1 LFVQNVLL
9 HKKKIDTFVHPKYS
23 SFSPSKNGGRNHH
36 KTKKREEEEEELGRE
51 QERRRRRTTENHP
64 RFELVVLVLFVPV
77 SLFKKMSEEEPKTEK
92 QLIRQAEKERK
103 KKEKL
108 EKELKKKREG
118 LASSSGGGGSVVTVH
133 ASQTP
138 PVHLDAVSGTRDF
151 FPEEFRLQTW
161 LFEKFR
167 KCGLRAGFEEYDAP
181 VLERQEL
188 YKRKAGE
195 EITQQMYSFVDK
207 DGVEVTLRPEM
218 TPTLARMVLS
228 RGASM
233 ILPLKWFS
241 IPQCWRFEATQR
253 GRKREHYQWNMDI
266 IGCKEITAEVELL
279 SAAVE
284 FFKSCGITSA
294 DVGIK
299 VNSRKVMQS
308 MLTIND
314 VPDEIF
320 APTCVILDKLDKIGA
335 EAVVKELT
343 ETLGLPRETAE
354 NVVKTLSCKTVEELE
369 EMAREAIEVSSGGD
383 DGDNTNSNTKAVDDS
398 SIRELKELFKLAE
411 EYGFG
416 DWLQFDASVVR
427 GLAYYTGVVFE
438 AFDKAGELRAIAG
451 GGRYDKLLSLYG
463 ATTPVPA
470 CGFGFGDCVIVEL
483 LKEKNLLPNVQKRV
497 DFCVCAYN
505 KDMQGK
511 AMKAA
516 GLLRQTSP
524 PSNGSGGGGGGSSSN
539 DDDGDGNINSAD
551 ENKRLVVVD
560 VLLEPK
566 KKVAQTFDYANR
578 IGARYVV
585 FVAPSEWENGC
596 VRIKDLRAEEYAE
609 DDADKQVDV
618 KIEDL
623 WNALEQMRENEN
635 RVRARRGFAS
645 L

>member
-1 LFVQNVLL
+1 MKALYYSQKKNCFCCCALL
-9 HKKKIDTFVHPKYS
+9 IIREH
-23 SFSPSKNGGRNHH
+23 
-36 KTKKREEEEEELGRE
+36 EEEEEE
-51 QERRRRRTTENHP
+51 
-64 RFELVVLVLFVPV
+64 
-77 SLFKKMSEEEPKTEK
+77 EEEMTSGGGKDDDDDDASTKVVKEEEEKSEK
-92 QLIRQAEKERK
+92 QLARAREKERK
-103 KKEKL
+103 KREKM
-108 EKELKKKREG
+108 EKERLKKERAME
-118 LASSSGGGGSVVTVH
+118 AAQQQRGGVVVKT
-133 ASQTP
+133 SQTP
-138 PVHLDAVSGTRDF
+138 PVDLDAVSGTRDF
-151 FPEEFRLQTW
+151 FPEDYRLQSW
-161 LFEKFR
+161 LFSKFR
-167 KCGLRAGFEEYDAP
+167 SCGYQSGFEEYDAP

-207 DGVEVTLRPEM
+207 DDVEVTLRPEM

-284 FFKSCGITSA
+284 FFKSCGITSE

-314 VPDEIF
+314 VPDDIF

-343 ETLGLPRETAE
+343 ETLELPRDTAE

-369 EMAREAIEVSSGGD
+369 RMATEAIEKSGAAGGD
-383 DGDNTNSNTKAVDDS
+383 TTNNSTAQKTVDDS

-463 ATTPVPA
+463 ATSPVPA

-483 LKEKNLLPNVQKRV
+483 LKEKNLLPNVEKRV

-516 GLLRQTSP
+516 SLLRQKTPP
-524 PSNGSGGGGGGSSSN
+524 PSGGSSN
-539 DDDGDGNINSAD
+539 VDGGRNNNSSSSSSA
-551 ENKRLVVVD
+551 VVVD

-609 DDADKQVDV
+609 EDADKQVDV
-618 KIEDL
+618 KFEDL
-623 WNALEQMRENEN
+623 WKALDIMRENEN
-635 RVRARRGFAS
+635 QVRARRGFAS

>member
-1 LFVQNVLL
+1 MFVQNVLL

-36 KTKKREEEEEELGRE
+36 KTKKREEEEDKGRE

-138 PVHLDAVSGTRDF
+138 PVNLDAVSGTRDF

-524 PSNGSGGGGGGSSSN
+524 PSNGSGGGIGGSSSN

>member
-1 LFVQNVLL
+1 MFVQNVLL

-36 KTKKREEEEEELGRE
+36 KTKKREEEEDKGRE

-483 LKEKNLLPNVQKRV
+483 LKEKI
-497 DFCVCAYN
+497 YS
-505 KDMQGK
+505 
-511 AMKAA
+511 
-516 GLLRQTSP
+516 QTSKK
-524 PSNGSGGGGGGSSSN
+524 GL
-539 DDDGDGNINSAD
+539 ISAS
-551 ENKRLVVVD
+551 
-560 VLLEPK
+560 
-566 KKVAQTFDYANR
+566 AR
-578 IGARYVV
+578 ITKT
-585 FVAPSEWENGC
+585 C
-596 VRIKDLRAEEYAE
+596 K
-609 DDADKQVDV
+609 
-618 KIEDL
+618 
-623 WNALEQMRENEN
+623 
-635 RVRARRGFAS
+635 ARR
-645 L
+645 

>member
-1 LFVQNVLL
+1 MFVQNVLL

-36 KTKKREEEEEELGRE
+36 KTKKREEEEDKGRE

-103 KKEKL
+103 KKEEL

-118 LASSSGGGGSVVTVH
+118 VASSSGGGGSVVTVH

-151 FPEEFRLQTW
+151 FPEEFRLQKW

-645 L
+645 I

>member
-1 LFVQNVLL
+1 MAAEITTTRFRE
-9 HKKKIDTFVHPKYS
+9 KKKNNNS
-23 SFSPSKNGGRNHH
+23 EERE
-36 KTKKREEEEEELGRE
+36 REE
-51 QERRRRRTTENHP
+51 QQQQP
-64 RFELVVLVLFVPV
+64 RIRDLKVVLVLFVV
-77 SLFKKMSEEEPKTEK
+77 RLKKMSEEEPKKTEK

-118 LASSSGGGGSVVTVH
+118 VVSSSGGGGSVVTVH

-138 PVHLDAVSGTRDF
+138 PVNLDAVSGTRDF

-411 EYGFG
+411 EYGFD

>member
-1 LFVQNVLL
+1 LKAFRRTAHGIKLL
-9 HKKKIDTFVHPKYS
+9 RE
-23 SFSPSKNGGRNHH
+23 SFEDNNNK
-36 KTKKREEEEEELGRE
+36 EEEEEMTLGKDDPDDG
-51 QERRRRRTTENHP
+51 TTTTTTTT
-64 RFELVVLVLFVPV
+64 
-77 SLFKKMSEEEPKTEK
+77 SGGGGDKSEK
-92 QLIRQAEKERK
+92 QLARLREKERK
-103 KKEKL
+103 KREKM
-108 EKELKKKREG
+108 EKERLKKERME
-118 LASSSGGGGSVVTVH
+118 AQQRGGSVGVVVQT
-133 ASQTP
+133 SQTP
-138 PVHLDAVSGTRDF
+138 PVDLDSVSGTRDF
-151 FPEEFRLQTW
+151 FPEEYRLQSW
-161 LFEKFR
+161 LFSKFR
-167 KCGLRAGFEEYDAP
+167 ECGIQSGFEEYDAP

-284 FFKSCGITSA
+284 FFKSCGITSE

-343 ETLGLPRETAE
+343 ETLGLPRDTAE

-369 EMAREAIEVSSGGD
+369 RMATEAIEKSGGAG
-383 DGDNTNSNTKAVDDS
+383 GDTNNSTAQKTVDDS

-463 ATTPVPA
+463 ATSPVPA

-483 LKEKNLLPNVQKRV
+483 LKEKNLLPNVEKRV

-516 GLLRQTSP
+516 SLLRQKTSP
-524 PSNGSGGGGGGSSSN
+524 PSGGSSNVGGGRNNNSSSSSSSAAAAGSA
-539 DDDGDGNINSAD
+539 DDG
-551 ENKRLVVVD
+551 KLVVVD

-609 DDADKQVDV
+609 EDADKQVDV
-618 KIEDL
+618 KFEDL
-623 WNALEQMRENEN
+623 WKALEIMRENEN
-635 RVRARRGFAS
+635 QVRARRGFAS

>member
-1 LFVQNVLL
+1 MAAEITTKRFREKKKNNNSEEREREEQQQQPRIRDLKVVLILFVVRL
-9 HKKKIDTFVHPKYS
+9 
-23 SFSPSKNGGRNHH
+23 
-36 KTKKREEEEEELGRE
+36 
-51 QERRRRRTTENHP
+51 
-64 RFELVVLVLFVPV
+64 
-77 SLFKKMSEEEPKTEK
+77 KKMSEEEPKKTEK

-118 LASSSGGGGSVVTVH
+118 VVSSSGGGGSVVTVH

-138 PVHLDAVSGTRDF
+138 PVNLDAVSGTRDF

-497 DFCVCAYN
+497 DFCVCADN

-516 GLLRQTSP
+516 GFLRQTSP
-524 PSNGSGGGGGGSSSN
+524 PSNGSGGGIGGSSSN

>member
-1 LFVQNVLL
+1 MSTTQN
-9 HKKKIDTFVHPKYS
+9 DAAAAE
-23 SFSPSKNGGRNHH
+23 GGGGGGGDPPGGGEG
-36 KTKKREEEEEELGRE
+36 K
-51 QERRRRRTTENHP
+51 
-64 RFELVVLVLFVPV
+64 
-77 SLFKKMSEEEPKTEK
+77 SEK
-92 QLIRQAEKERK
+92 QLARIAEKERK
-103 KKEKL
+103 KREKL
-108 EKELKKKREG
+108 EKERLKKERAE
-118 LASSSGGGGSVVTVH
+118 AQTSANVITVQ

-138 PVHLDAVSGTRDF
+138 PVDLDSVSGTRDF
-151 FPEEFRLQTW
+151 FPDEYRLQSW

-167 KCGLRAGFEEYDAP
+167 KCGLQSGFEEYDAP

-284 FFKSCGITSA
+284 FFKSCGITSE

-343 ETLGLPRETAE
+343 ETLGLPRDTAE

-369 EMAREAIEVSSGGD
+369 EMAREAIEKSSGGGSD
-383 DGDNTNSNTKAVDDS
+383 ANKKAVDDS

-516 GLLRQTSP
+516 GLLRQNTSP
-524 PSNGSGGGGGGSSSN
+524 PASENSGNKNGGDRNNSDEGEN
-539 DDDGDGNINSAD
+539 DQ
-551 ENKRLVVVD
+551 KRLVVVD

-585 FVAPSEWENGC
+585 FVAPSEWENGS

-609 DDADKQVDV
+609 EDEDKQVDV
-618 KIEDL
+618 KLEDL
-623 WNALEQMRENEN
+623 WKALEIMRENES
-635 RVRARRGFAS
+635 RVRARRGLAS

>member
-1 LFVQNVLL
+1 MFVQNVLL

-36 KTKKREEEEEELGRE
+36 KTKKREEEEDKGRE
-51 QERRRRRTTENHP
+51 QERRRRTTTENHP

>member
-1 LFVQNVLL
+1 MFVQNVLL

-36 KTKKREEEEEELGRE
+36 KTKKREEEEDKGRE
-51 QERRRRRTTENHP
+51 QERRRRRTTENRP

>member
-1 LFVQNVLL
+1 M
-9 HKKKIDTFVHPKYS
+9 
-23 SFSPSKNGGRNHH
+23 
-36 KTKKREEEEEELGRE
+36 
-51 QERRRRRTTENHP
+51 
-64 RFELVVLVLFVPV
+64 VLVLFVPV

-118 LASSSGGGGSVVTVH
+118 VASSSGGGGSVVTVH

>member
-1 LFVQNVLL
+1 MAAEITTN
-9 HKKKIDTFVHPKYS
+9 
-23 SFSPSKNGGRNHH
+23 
-36 KTKKREEEEEELGRE
+36 REREEEEELGRE
-51 QERRRRRTTENHP
+51 RERKKEQQQP
-64 RFELVVLVLFVPV
+64 RIRDLKVVLVLFVV
-77 SLFKKMSEEEPKTEK
+77 SLKKMSEEEPKKTEK

-118 LASSSGGGGSVVTVH
+118 VVSSSGGGGSVVTVH

-138 PVHLDAVSGTRDF
+138 PVNLDAVSGTRDF

-524 PSNGSGGGGGGSSSN
+524 PSNGSGGGGGGSSN
-539 DDDGDGNINSAD
+539 DDDGDGNINSAN

>member
-1 LFVQNVLL
+1 M
-9 HKKKIDTFVHPKYS
+9 
-23 SFSPSKNGGRNHH
+23 
-36 KTKKREEEEEELGRE
+36 
-51 QERRRRRTTENHP
+51 
-64 RFELVVLVLFVPV
+64 

-118 LASSSGGGGSVVTVH
+118 LAPSSGGGGSVVTVH

-483 LKEKNLLPNVQKRV
+483 LKEKKLLPNVQKRV

-516 GLLRQTSP
+516 GLLRQNTSP
-524 PSNGSGGGGGGSSSN
+524 PASENSNKNGGDRNNSDEGEN
-539 DDDGDGNINSAD
+539 DQ
-551 ENKRLVVVD
+551 KRLVVVD

-585 FVAPSEWENGC
+585 FVAPSEWENGS

-609 DDADKQVDV
+609 EDEDKQVDV
-618 KIEDL
+618 KLEDL
-623 WNALEQMRENEN
+623 WKALEIMRENES
-635 RVRARRGFAS
+635 RVRARRGLAS

>member
-1 LFVQNVLL
+1 
-9 HKKKIDTFVHPKYS
+9 
-23 SFSPSKNGGRNHH
+23 
-36 KTKKREEEEEELGRE
+36 
-51 QERRRRRTTENHP
+51 
-64 RFELVVLVLFVPV
+64 
-77 SLFKKMSEEEPKTEK
+77 M
-92 QLIRQAEKERK
+92 
-103 KKEKL
+103 
-108 EKELKKKREG
+108 
-118 LASSSGGGGSVVTVH
+118 
-133 ASQTP
+133 
-138 PVHLDAVSGTRDF
+138 
-151 FPEEFRLQTW
+151 
-161 LFEKFR
+161 
-167 KCGLRAGFEEYDAP
+167 
-181 VLERQEL
+181 
-188 YKRKAGE
+188 
-195 EITQQMYSFVDK
+195 
-207 DGVEVTLRPEM
+207 
-218 TPTLARMVLS
+218 
-228 RGASM
+228 
-233 ILPLKWFS
+233 
-241 IPQCWRFEATQR
+241 
-253 GRKREHYQWNMDI
+253 
-266 IGCKEITAEVELL
+266 
-279 SAAVE
+279 
-284 FFKSCGITSA
+284 
-294 DVGIK
+294 
-299 VNSRKVMQS
+299 
-308 MLTIND
+308 
-314 VPDEIF
+314 
-320 APTCVILDKLDKIGA
+320 
-335 EAVVKELT
+335 
-343 ETLGLPRETAE
+343 
-354 NVVKTLSCKTVEELE
+354 
-369 EMAREAIEVSSGGD
+369 
-383 DGDNTNSNTKAVDDS
+383 DDS

-524 PSNGSGGGGGGSSSN
+524 PSNGSGGGGGGGSSSN
-539 DDDGDGNINSAD
+539 DDDGDGNKNNNINNSAADD
-551 ENKRLVVVD
+551 ENNDDSKRLVVVD

>member
-1 LFVQNVLL
+1 MFVQNVLL

-23 SFSPSKNGGRNHH
+23 SFSPSQNGGRNHH
-36 KTKKREEEEEELGRE
+36 KTKKREEEEDKGRE

>member
-1 LFVQNVLL
+1 MAAEITTKRFRE
-9 HKKKIDTFVHPKYS
+9 KKKNNNS
-23 SFSPSKNGGRNHH
+23 EERE
-36 KTKKREEEEEELGRE
+36 REE
-51 QERRRRRTTENHP
+51 QQQQP
-64 RFELVVLVLFVPV
+64 RIRDLKVVLVLFVV
-77 SLFKKMSEEEPKTEK
+77 RLKKMSEEEPKKTEK

-118 LASSSGGGGSVVTVH
+118 VVSSSGGGGSVVTVH

-138 PVHLDAVSGTRDF
+138 PVNLDAVSGTRDF

-383 DGDNTNSNTKAVDDS
+383 DGDNTNSNTKAVGDS

-524 PSNGSGGGGGGSSSN
+524 PSNGSGGGGGGSSN
-539 DDDGDGNINSAD
+539 DDDGDGNINSAN

>member
-1 LFVQNVLL
+1 MEAEITTKRFRE
-9 HKKKIDTFVHPKYS
+9 KKKNNNS
-23 SFSPSKNGGRNHH
+23 EERE
-36 KTKKREEEEEELGRE
+36 REE
-51 QERRRRRTTENHP
+51 QQQQP
-64 RFELVVLVLFVPV
+64 RIRDLKVVLVLFVV
-77 SLFKKMSEEEPKTEK
+77 RLKKMSEEEPKKTEK

-118 LASSSGGGGSVVTVH
+118 VVSSSGGGGSVVTVH

-138 PVHLDAVSGTRDF
+138 PVNLDAVSGTRDF

>member
-1 LFVQNVLL
+1 M
-9 HKKKIDTFVHPKYS
+9 S
-23 SFSPSKNGGRNHH
+23 S
-36 KTKKREEEEEELGRE
+36 
-51 QERRRRRTTENHP
+51 TTENDAAP
-64 RFELVVLVLFVPV
+64 AAIEGGGGVANPPPPSSVGEGK
-77 SLFKKMSEEEPKTEK
+77 SEK
-92 QLIRQAEKERK
+92 QLARIAEKERK
-103 KKEKL
+103 KREKL
-108 EKELKKKREG
+108 EKERLKKERME
-118 LASSSGGGGSVVTVH
+118 AQSSANIITVQ

-138 PVHLDAVSGTRDF
+138 PVDLDSVSGTRDF
-151 FPEEFRLQTW
+151 FPDEYRLQSW

-167 KCGLRAGFEEYDAP
+167 KCGLQSGFEEYDAP

-284 FFKSCGITSA
+284 FFKSCGITSE

-343 ETLGLPRETAE
+343 ETLGLPRDTAE

-369 EMAREAIEVSSGGD
+369 EMAREAIEKSSGGGSD
-383 DGDNTNSNTKAVDDS
+383 ADKKAVDDS

-516 GLLRQTSP
+516 GLLRQNTSP
-524 PSNGSGGGGGGSSSN
+524 PASGENSGNRNGGDRNNSDEGEN
-539 DDDGDGNINSAD
+539 DQ
-551 ENKRLVVVD
+551 KRLVVVD

-585 FVAPSEWENGC
+585 FVAPSEWENGS

-609 DDADKQVDV
+609 EDEDKQVDV
-618 KIEDL
+618 KLEDL
-623 WNALEQMRENEN
+623 WKALEIMRENES
-635 RVRARRGFAS
+635 RVRARRGLAS

>member
-1 LFVQNVLL
+1 MASEITTKRFRE
-9 HKKKIDTFVHPKYS
+9 KKKNNNS
-23 SFSPSKNGGRNHH
+23 EERE
-36 KTKKREEEEEELGRE
+36 REE
-51 QERRRRRTTENHP
+51 QQQQP
-64 RFELVVLVLFVPV
+64 RIRDLKVVLVLFVV
-77 SLFKKMSEEEPKTEK
+77 RLKKMSEEEPKKTEK

-118 LASSSGGGGSVVTVH
+118 VVSSSGGGGSVVTVH

-138 PVHLDAVSGTRDF
+138 PVNLDAVSGTRDF

-463 ATTPVPA
+463 AMTPVPA

-524 PSNGSGGGGGGSSSN
+524 PSNGSGGGGGGSSN

>member
-1 LFVQNVLL
+1 MHHTNVFTKKKGTKHTYT
-9 HKKKIDTFVHPKYS
+9 HKKFDTLNKHLKNLRF
-23 SFSPSKNGGRNHH
+23 SFSCFSPFFH
-36 KTKKREEEEEELGRE
+36 KTHPLRILLLSKVLNETMS
-51 QERRRRRTTENHP
+51 TTQNDAAAAEGGGGGGEGGGDP
-64 RFELVVLVLFVPV
+64 PGGGGEGK
-77 SLFKKMSEEEPKTEK
+77 SEK
-92 QLIRQAEKERK
+92 QLARIAEKERK
-103 KKEKL
+103 KREKL
-108 EKELKKKREG
+108 EKERLKKERALE
-118 LASSSGGGGSVVTVH
+118 AQTSANNVITVQ

-138 PVHLDAVSGTRDF
+138 PVDLDSVSGTRDF
-151 FPEEFRLQTW
+151 FPDEYRLQSW

-167 KCGLRAGFEEYDAP
+167 KCGLQSGFEEYDAP

-284 FFKSCGITSA
+284 FFKSCGITSE

-343 ETLGLPRETAE
+343 ETLGLPRDTAE

-369 EMAREAIEVSSGGD
+369 EMAREAIEKSSGGGSD
-383 DGDNTNSNTKAVDDS
+383 ANKKAVDDS

-516 GLLRQTSP
+516 GLLRQNTSP
-524 PSNGSGGGGGGSSSN
+524 PASENSGNKNGGDRNNSDEGEN
-539 DDDGDGNINSAD
+539 DQ
-551 ENKRLVVVD
+551 KRLVVVD

-585 FVAPSEWENGC
+585 FVAPSEWENGS

-609 DDADKQVDV
+609 EDEDKQVDV
-618 KIEDL
+618 KFEDL
-623 WNALEQMRENEN
+623 WKALEIMRENES
-635 RVRARRGFAS
+635 RVRARRGLAS

>member
-1 LFVQNVLL
+1 MAAE
-9 HKKKIDTFVHPKYS
+9 IT
-23 SFSPSKNGGRNHH
+23 
-36 KTKKREEEEEELGRE
+36 TKREREEEEEHRRE
-51 QERRRRRTTENHP
+51 REREKNTKTRESTTP
-64 RFELVVLVLFVPV
+64 RFEGGFCA
-77 SLFKKMSEEEPKTEK
+77 SFCRRNFEKKKMSEEPKTEK
-92 QLIRQAEKERK
+92 QRIRQAEKERK

-118 LASSSGGGGSVVTVH
+118 VVSSSGGGQHVITVH

-524 PSNGSGGGGGGSSSN
+524 PSNGSGGGIGGSSSN

>member
-36 KTKKREEEEEELGRE
+36 KTKKREEEEDKGRE

-118 LASSSGGGGSVVTVH
+118 LAPSSGGGGSVVTVH

-524 PSNGSGGGGGGSSSN
+524 PSNGSGGGGGGGSSSN

>member
-1 LFVQNVLL
+1 MAAEITTKRFRE
-9 HKKKIDTFVHPKYS
+9 KKKNNNS
-23 SFSPSKNGGRNHH
+23 EERE
-36 KTKKREEEEEELGRE
+36 REE
-51 QERRRRRTTENHP
+51 QQQQP
-64 RFELVVLVLFVPV
+64 RIRDLKVVLVLFVV
-77 SLFKKMSEEEPKTEK
+77 RLKKMSEEEPKKTEK

-118 LASSSGGGGSVVTVH
+118 VVSSSGGGGSVVTVH

-138 PVHLDAVSGTRDF
+138 PVNLDAVSGTRDF

-524 PSNGSGGGGGGSSSN
+524 PSNGSGGGGGGSSN
-539 DDDGDGNINSAD
+539 DDDGDGNINSAN

>member
-1 LFVQNVLL
+1 MSTTQN
-9 HKKKIDTFVHPKYS
+9 DAAAAEGGGGGGGGGGGDP
-23 SFSPSKNGGRNHH
+23 PGGREG
-36 KTKKREEEEEELGRE
+36 K
-51 QERRRRRTTENHP
+51 
-64 RFELVVLVLFVPV
+64 
-77 SLFKKMSEEEPKTEK
+77 SEK
-92 QLIRQAEKERK
+92 QLARIAEKERK
-103 KKEKL
+103 KREKL
-108 EKELKKKREG
+108 EKERLKKERAE
-118 LASSSGGGGSVVTVH
+118 AQTSANVITVQ

-138 PVHLDAVSGTRDF
+138 PVDLDSVSGTRDF
-151 FPEEFRLQTW
+151 FPDEYRLQSW

-167 KCGLRAGFEEYDAP
+167 KCGLQSGFEEYDAP

-284 FFKSCGITSA
+284 FFKSCGITSE

-343 ETLGLPRETAE
+343 ETLGLPRDTAE

-369 EMAREAIEVSSGGD
+369 EMAREAIEKSSGGGSD
-383 DGDNTNSNTKAVDDS
+383 ANKKAVDDS

-516 GLLRQTSP
+516 GLLRQNTSP
-524 PSNGSGGGGGGSSSN
+524 PASENSGNKNGGDRNNSDEGEN
-539 DDDGDGNINSAD
+539 DQ
-551 ENKRLVVVD
+551 KRLVVVD

-585 FVAPSEWENGC
+585 FVAPSEWENGS

-609 DDADKQVDV
+609 EDEDKQVDV
-618 KIEDL
+618 KLEDL
-623 WNALEQMRENEN
+623 WKALEIMRENES
-635 RVRARRGFAS
+635 RVRARRGLAS

>member
-1 LFVQNVLL
+1 MFVQNVLL

-36 KTKKREEEEEELGRE
+36 KTNKREEEEDKGRE
-51 QERRRRRTTENHP
+51 QERRRRRTTENRP

>member
-1 LFVQNVLL
+1 MSTTQN
-9 HKKKIDTFVHPKYS
+9 DAAAAE
-23 SFSPSKNGGRNHH
+23 GGGGGGGGGDPPGGGEG
-36 KTKKREEEEEELGRE
+36 K
-51 QERRRRRTTENHP
+51 
-64 RFELVVLVLFVPV
+64 
-77 SLFKKMSEEEPKTEK
+77 SEK
-92 QLIRQAEKERK
+92 QLARIAEKERK
-103 KKEKL
+103 KREKL
-108 EKELKKKREG
+108 EKERLKKERAE
-118 LASSSGGGGSVVTVH
+118 AQTSANVITVQ

-138 PVHLDAVSGTRDF
+138 PVDLDSVSGTRDF
-151 FPEEFRLQTW
+151 FPDEYRLQSW

-167 KCGLRAGFEEYDAP
+167 KCGLQSGFEEYDAP

-284 FFKSCGITSA
+284 FFKSCGITSE

-343 ETLGLPRETAE
+343 ETLGLPRDTAE

-369 EMAREAIEVSSGGD
+369 EMAREAIEKSSGGGSD
-383 DGDNTNSNTKAVDDS
+383 ANKKAVDDS

-516 GLLRQTSP
+516 GLLRQNTSP
-524 PSNGSGGGGGGSSSN
+524 PASENSGNKNGGDRNNSDEGEN
-539 DDDGDGNINSAD
+539 DQ
-551 ENKRLVVVD
+551 KRLVVVD

-585 FVAPSEWENGC
+585 FVAPSEWENGS

-609 DDADKQVDV
+609 EDEDKQVDV
-618 KIEDL
+618 KLEDL
-623 WNALEQMRENEN
+623 WKALEIMRENES
-635 RVRARRGFAS
+635 RVRARRGLAS

>member
-1 LFVQNVLL
+1 M
-9 HKKKIDTFVHPKYS
+9 
-23 SFSPSKNGGRNHH
+23 
-36 KTKKREEEEEELGRE
+36 
-51 QERRRRRTTENHP
+51 
-64 RFELVVLVLFVPV
+64 VLVLFVV
-77 SLFKKMSEEEPKTEK
+77 RLKKMSEEEPKKTEK

-118 LASSSGGGGSVVTVH
+118 VVSSSGGGGSVVTVH

-138 PVHLDAVSGTRDF
+138 PVNLDAVSGTRDF

-505 KDMQGK
+505 KDMQEDK
-511 AMKAA
+511 ESLFDSVDTVLDTMNILVAMLPTCSFNREHMRTAA
-516 GLLRQTSP
+516 QANFALAT
-524 PSNGSGGGGGGSSSN
+524 
-539 DDDGDGNINSAD
+539 
-551 ENKRLVVVD
+551 
-560 VLLEPK
+560 
-566 KKVAQTFDYANR
+566 DYADYLTKKNVPFR
-578 IGARYVV
+578 EAHSAVGNMVSFCERQNKTLA
-585 FVAPSEWENGC
+585 ELTLKE
-596 VRIKDLRAEEYAE
+596 LRDIHPEFDEG
-609 DDADKQVDV
+609 
-618 KIEDL
+618 
-623 WNALEQMRENEN
+623 ALEITIEYSLNARSATGGTAPGTVQAARKSAQIRLNEE
-635 RVRARRGFAS
+635 ATQE
-645 L
+645 

>member
-1 LFVQNVLL
+1 M
-9 HKKKIDTFVHPKYS
+9 S
-23 SFSPSKNGGRNHH
+23 STNENAADAPAAVGGGGGGGVSNPSPPPPPPPGEGKS
-36 KTKKREEEEEELGRE
+36 
-51 QERRRRRTTENHP
+51 
-64 RFELVVLVLFVPV
+64 
-77 SLFKKMSEEEPKTEK
+77 EK
-92 QLIRQAEKERK
+92 QLARIAEKERK
-103 KKEKL
+103 KREKL
-108 EKELKKKREG
+108 EKERLKKERME
-118 LASSSGGGGSVVTVH
+118 AQSSANIITVQ

-138 PVHLDAVSGTRDF
+138 PVDLDSVSGTRDF
-151 FPEEFRLQTW
+151 FPDEYRLQSW

-167 KCGLRAGFEEYDAP
+167 KCGLQSGFEEYDAP

-284 FFKSCGITSA
+284 FFKSCGITSE

-343 ETLGLPRETAE
+343 ETLGLPRDTAE

-369 EMAREAIEVSSGGD
+369 EMAREAIEKSSGGGCD
-383 DGDNTNSNTKAVDDS
+383 ANKKAVDDS

-505 KDMQGK
+505 KGMQGK

-516 GLLRQTSP
+516 GLLRQNTSP
-524 PSNGSGGGGGGSSSN
+524 PASENSGNKNGGDRNNSDEGEN
-539 DDDGDGNINSAD
+539 DQ
-551 ENKRLVVVD
+551 KRLVVVD

-585 FVAPSEWENGC
+585 FVAPSEWENGS

-609 DDADKQVDV
+609 EDEDKQVDV
-618 KIEDL
+618 KFEDL
-623 WNALEQMRENEN
+623 WKALEIMRENES
-635 RVRARRGFAS
+635 RVRARRGLAS

>member
-1 LFVQNVLL
+1 MAAEITTKRFRE
-9 HKKKIDTFVHPKYS
+9 KKKNNNS
-23 SFSPSKNGGRNHH
+23 EERE
-36 KTKKREEEEEELGRE
+36 REE
-51 QERRRRRTTENHP
+51 QQQQP
-64 RFELVVLVLFVPV
+64 RIRDLKVVLVLFVV
-77 SLFKKMSEEEPKTEK
+77 RLKKMSEEEPKKTEK

-118 LASSSGGGGSVVTVH
+118 VASSSGGGGSVVTVH

-138 PVHLDAVSGTRDF
+138 PVNLDAVSGTRDF

>member
-1 LFVQNVLL
+1 
-9 HKKKIDTFVHPKYS
+9 
-23 SFSPSKNGGRNHH
+23 
-36 KTKKREEEEEELGRE
+36 
-51 QERRRRRTTENHP
+51 
-64 RFELVVLVLFVPV
+64 
-77 SLFKKMSEEEPKTEK
+77 
-92 QLIRQAEKERK
+92 
-103 KKEKL
+103 
-108 EKELKKKREG
+108 
-118 LASSSGGGGSVVTVH
+118 
-133 ASQTP
+133 
-138 PVHLDAVSGTRDF
+138 
-151 FPEEFRLQTW
+151 
-161 LFEKFR
+161 
-167 KCGLRAGFEEYDAP
+167 
-181 VLERQEL
+181 
-188 YKRKAGE
+188 
-195 EITQQMYSFVDK
+195 
-207 DGVEVTLRPEM
+207 
-218 TPTLARMVLS
+218 
-228 RGASM
+228 
-233 ILPLKWFS
+233 
-241 IPQCWRFEATQR
+241 
-253 GRKREHYQWNMDI
+253 
-266 IGCKEITAEVELL
+266 L

-284 FFKSCGITSA
+284 FFKSCGITSE

-343 ETLGLPRETAE
+343 ETLGLPRDTAE

-369 EMAREAIEVSSGGD
+369 EMAREAIEKSSGGD
-383 DGDNTNSNTKAVDDS
+383 SDADKKAVDDS

-516 GLLRQTSP
+516 GLLRQNTSP
-524 PSNGSGGGGGGSSSN
+524 PASGENSGNKNGGDRNNSDEGEN
-539 DDDGDGNINSAD
+539 DQ
-551 ENKRLVVVD
+551 KRLVVVD

-609 DDADKQVDV
+609 EDEDKQVDV
-618 KIEDL
+618 KFEDL
-623 WNALEQMRENEN
+623 WKALEIMRENES
-635 RVRARRGFAS
+635 RVRARRGLAS

>member
-1 LFVQNVLL
+1 MFVQNVLL

-36 KTKKREEEEEELGRE
+36 KTKKREEEEDKGRE

-118 LASSSGGGGSVVTVH
+118 LAPSSGGGGSVVTVH

>member
-1 LFVQNVLL
+1 VHHKNEFLRKKMEQNTLT
-9 HKKKIDTFVHPKYS
+9 HEKKKIDTLNISKTFVS
-23 SFSPSKNGGRNHH
+23 SFRAFLLFSTKLTLYTYFYFQSADETMSTTQNDAAAAEGGGGGGGGGDPPGGGEG
-36 KTKKREEEEEELGRE
+36 K
-51 QERRRRRTTENHP
+51 
-64 RFELVVLVLFVPV
+64 
-77 SLFKKMSEEEPKTEK
+77 SEK
-92 QLIRQAEKERK
+92 QLARIAEKERK
-103 KKEKL
+103 KREKL
-108 EKELKKKREG
+108 EKERLKKERAE
-118 LASSSGGGGSVVTVH
+118 AQTSANVITVQ

-138 PVHLDAVSGTRDF
+138 PVDLDSVSGTRDF
-151 FPEEFRLQTW
+151 FPDEYRLQSW

-167 KCGLRAGFEEYDAP
+167 KCGLQSGFEEYDAP

-284 FFKSCGITSA
+284 FFKSCGITSE

-343 ETLGLPRETAE
+343 ETLGLPRDTAE

-369 EMAREAIEVSSGGD
+369 EMAREAIEKSSGGGSD
-383 DGDNTNSNTKAVDDS
+383 ANKKAVDDS

-516 GLLRQTSP
+516 GLLRQNTSP
-524 PSNGSGGGGGGSSSN
+524 PASENSGNKNGGDRNNSDEGEN
-539 DDDGDGNINSAD
+539 DQ
-551 ENKRLVVVD
+551 KRLVVVD

-585 FVAPSEWENGC
+585 FVAPSEWENGS

-609 DDADKQVDV
+609 EDEDKQVDV
-618 KIEDL
+618 KLEDL
-623 WNALEQMRENEN
+623 WKALEIMRENES
-635 RVRARRGFAS
+635 RVRARRGLAS

>member
-1 LFVQNVLL
+1 MSTTQN
-9 HKKKIDTFVHPKYS
+9 DAAAAE
-23 SFSPSKNGGRNHH
+23 GGGGGGGGAGDPPGV
-36 KTKKREEEEEELGRE
+36 EEGK
-51 QERRRRRTTENHP
+51 
-64 RFELVVLVLFVPV
+64 
-77 SLFKKMSEEEPKTEK
+77 SEK
-92 QLIRQAEKERK
+92 QLARIAEKERK
-103 KKEKL
+103 KREKL
-108 EKELKKKREG
+108 EKERLKKERAE
-118 LASSSGGGGSVVTVH
+118 AQTSANNVITVQ

-138 PVHLDAVSGTRDF
+138 PVDLDSVSGTRDF
-151 FPEEFRLQTW
+151 FPDEYRLQSW

-167 KCGLRAGFEEYDAP
+167 KCGLQSGFEEYDAP

-284 FFKSCGITSA
+284 FFKSCGITSE

-343 ETLGLPRETAE
+343 ETLGLPRDTAE

-369 EMAREAIEVSSGGD
+369 EMAREAIEKSSGGGSD
-383 DGDNTNSNTKAVDDS
+383 ANKKAVDDS

-516 GLLRQTSP
+516 GLLRQNTSP
-524 PSNGSGGGGGGSSSN
+524 PASENSGNKNGGDRNNSDEGEN
-539 DDDGDGNINSAD
+539 DQ
-551 ENKRLVVVD
+551 KRLVVVD

-585 FVAPSEWENGC
+585 FVAPSEWENGS

-609 DDADKQVDV
+609 EDEDKQVDV
-618 KIEDL
+618 KLEDL
-623 WNALEQMRENEN
+623 WKALEIMRENES
-635 RVRARRGFAS
+635 RVRARRGLAS

>member
-1 LFVQNVLL
+1 MAAEITTTRFRE
-9 HKKKIDTFVHPKYS
+9 KKKNNNS
-23 SFSPSKNGGRNHH
+23 EERE
-36 KTKKREEEEEELGRE
+36 REE
-51 QERRRRRTTENHP
+51 QQQQP
-64 RFELVVLVLFVPV
+64 RIRDLKVVLVLFVV
-77 SLFKKMSEEEPKTEK
+77 RLKKMSEEEPKKTEK

-118 LASSSGGGGSVVTVH
+118 VVSSSGGGGSVVTVH

-138 PVHLDAVSGTRDF
+138 PVNLDAVSGTRDF

-416 DWLQFDASVVR
+416 NWLQFDASVVR

>member
-1 LFVQNVLL
+1 MDKISLFWMKALHYSQKKNCFCCCALL
-9 HKKKIDTFVHPKYS
+9 IIREH
-23 SFSPSKNGGRNHH
+23 
-36 KTKKREEEEEELGRE
+36 EEEEEE
-51 QERRRRRTTENHP
+51 
-64 RFELVVLVLFVPV
+64 
-77 SLFKKMSEEEPKTEK
+77 EEEMTSGGGKDDDDDDASTKVVVKEEEEKSEK
-92 QLIRQAEKERK
+92 QLARAREKERK
-103 KKEKL
+103 KREKM
-108 EKELKKKREG
+108 EKERLKKERME
-118 LASSSGGGGSVVTVH
+118 AQQRGGSVGVVVQT
-133 ASQTP
+133 SQTP
-138 PVHLDAVSGTRDF
+138 PVDLDSVSGTRDF
-151 FPEEFRLQTW
+151 FPEEYRLQSW
-161 LFEKFR
+161 LFSKFR
-167 KCGLRAGFEEYDAP
+167 ECGIQSGFEEYDAP

-284 FFKSCGITSA
+284 FFKSCGITSE

-314 VPDEIF
+314 VPDDIF

-343 ETLGLPRETAE
+343 ETLELPRDTAE

-369 EMAREAIEVSSGGD
+369 RMATEAIEKSGAAGGD
-383 DGDNTNSNTKAVDDS
+383 TNNSTAQKTVDDS

-463 ATTPVPA
+463 ATSPVPA

-483 LKEKNLLPNVQKRV
+483 LKEKNLLPNVEKRV

-516 GLLRQTSP
+516 SLLRQKTPP
-524 PSNGSGGGGGGSSSN
+524 PSGGSSN
-539 DDDGDGNINSAD
+539 VDGGRNNNSSSSSSA
-551 ENKRLVVVD
+551 VVVD

-609 DDADKQVDV
+609 EDADKQVDV
-618 KIEDL
+618 KFEDL
-623 WNALEQMRENEN
+623 WKALDIMRENEN
-635 RVRARRGFAS
+635 QVRARRGFAS